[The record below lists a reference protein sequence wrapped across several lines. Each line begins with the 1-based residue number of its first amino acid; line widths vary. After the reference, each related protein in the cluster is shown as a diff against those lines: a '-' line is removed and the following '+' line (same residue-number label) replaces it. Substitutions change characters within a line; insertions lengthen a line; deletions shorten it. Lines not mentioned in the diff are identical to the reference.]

1 MAERKTCSCYYT
13 VEKESLETYDDIP
26 IFGLYQ
32 KFANNVTV
40 EYKGNGK
47 AMKDNYVV
55 QTSTIVNHYM
65 DNRFISDSQQTK
77 VITMAGTCSRPGTL

>member
-1 MAERKTCSCYYT
+1 
-13 VEKESLETYDDIP
+13 
-26 IFGLYQ
+26 
-32 KFANNVTV
+32 
-40 EYKGNGK
+40 
-47 AMKDNYVV
+47 MKDNYVV